1 MHVRLSRSHF
11 LAAAA
16 AALCAMSALMAAAPA
31 ADAATPVLPSQDP
44 FYTYTGSTP
53 LSQIA
58 PGTVLKERGVSLSLD
73 GLTVPVSTEQVLYRT
88 TGELGQA
95 TVTVTTIIKPLIS
108 LIGTKIVAYQTA
120 YDALGSECDP
130 SYTLQGG
137 NSSDS
142 TAQEEELAIAA
153 YVLAGFTVTVP
164 DYEGTN
170 LDWGA
175 GQESGYGT
183 LDAIRATEGYLRAS
197 TSTQVG
203 MVGYSGG
210 AIATEW
216 ASELAPSYAP
226 GLHIIGAAAG
236 GVPVDF
242 AHNLTY
248 INGDDDWSGVIPA
261 VLVSLGRAFGV
272 DITPYLS
279 SYGQQ
284 LTSQVSGECIASF
297 ASSYPGLTIQQLLL
311 PQYSNPFEV
320 PALVSILNHLIMG
333 TSGGTPGEP
342 LLLGVGDSDGTG
354 DGIMIDGDVEALAH
368 EYCQRGVPV
377 TYTVYP
383 LLPHADAAVPFEA
396 QALTF
401 LEGQFSG
408 SPAPNGC
415 ATIGQGNSLAPLP
428 QPAS

>member
-1 MHVRLSRSHF
+1 MHVRVSRSHL
-11 LAAAA
+11 LAVVA
-16 AALCAMSALMAAAPA
+16 AALCAMSALMAGPQAAN
-31 ADAATPVLPSQDP
+31 AATVTPPSQDP

-53 LSQIA
+53 LSQVA
-58 PGTVLKERGVSLSLD
+58 PGTVLKERGVSLSID

-88 TGELGQA
+88 TGELGQP

-164 DYEGTN
+164 DYEGTS

-197 TSTQVG
+197 GSTEVG

-226 GLHIIGAAAG
+226 GLHIVGAAAG

-248 INGDDDWSGVIPA
+248 VNGDDDWSGVIPA

-272 DITPYLS
+272 NITPYLS
-279 SYGQQ
+279 AYGQQ

-311 PQYSNPFEV
+311 PQYSNPFDV
-320 PALVSILNHLIMG
+320 PVLVSILNHLIMG

-408 SPAPNGC
+408 SPAPDGC
-415 ATIGQGNSLAPLP
+415 ASIGQGNSLAPLP